1 MALTLQKHKI
11 ITCLHKHYS
20 IQELQKYVDTLDK
33 DYYMISTGITDEDWD
48 KLQENIKLL
57 QPKFVCIDVAN
68 GYMQRLVNFVKKVRT
83 AYPNLV
89 LACGNVVTREIVEE
103 LILNGKN

>member
-20 IQELQKYVDTLDK
+20 IQELQKYVDILDK

-57 QPKFVCIDVAN
+57 QPKFVL
-68 GYMQRLVNFVKKVRT
+68 Y
-83 AYPNLV
+83 
-89 LACGNVVTREIVEE
+89 
-103 LILNGKN
+103 